1 MMASTSVVAMYDR
14 RDVGR
19 MSSFALIHW
28 VALIRRHPS
37 SGKVAMLITGLMLGT
52 VLGYVM
58 QRGRFCVTGMLRD
71 IFTLKTWRGFVALL
85 VVIAVHAVGLAALTS
100 LGVITPEVDDFAP
113 LAVIIGGFL
122 FGVGIV
128 LAGGCASGT
137 WYRSGEGLVG
147 SWIALLTYGLSAAAM
162 KAGALKGMNSAL
174 REYTVPLTTIQQS
187 LGVSTWALALP
198 LAVLTAF
205 LVAKFVRAEAAQPK
219 IAQLAAKK
227 TGLAHLLAEKP
238 WHVYTTG
245 AIVGVLGVIAW
256 PLSAATGRN
265 DGLGIT
271 TPSSDLVRFVTTGDA
286 TRINWG
292 ALLVLGILI
301 GSYLAAKAS
310 GEFRVRVPSG
320 TQSVRSVAGGV
331 LMGVGAAWAGGCT
344 VGNGMVQT
352 SLFSYQGWV
361 ALLFIALGVG
371 FAAKLWLKPA
381 EPINSQDP
389 DGYTLS
395 PSTADATRAASAGDL
410 AAASAGVDDL
420 EPEPNGVDDLTP
432 ESGAV
437 ECTGVL
443 AESDDR
449 KSPEREP
456 VLVGASAGGGSAPD
470 SDLNVGGFA
479 TAVGLPAV
487 SVLER
492 PTDGG
497 PNDVN
502 PKLRGGLRR
511 VGERRFALDTLG
523 AVCPFPLIEAKAAM
537 QQLSSGDELVID
549 FDCTQATDAIPRWAA
564 TDGHEVTN
572 FEATDD
578 AGWTISVRKG

>member
-1 MMASTSVVAMYDR
+1 
-14 RDVGR
+14 
-19 MSSFALIHW
+19 
-28 VALIRRHPS
+28 
-37 SGKVAMLITGLMLGT
+37 MLITGLVLGT

-271 TPSSDLVRFVTTGDA
+271 TLSSDLVRFVTTGDA

-395 PSTADATRAASAGDL
+395 PSSADATLAASAGDL
-410 AAASAGVDDL
+410 AAASAGDDEL
-420 EPEPNGVDDLTP
+420 VPEAGVDDLTP
-432 ESGAV
+432 EPSGV
-437 ECTGVL
+437 ERSGVL
-443 AESDDR
+443 AEPGDH

-456 VLVGASAGGGSAPD
+456 VLVGASAGGGSGAD
-470 SDLNVGGFA
+470 SELNVGGFA

-492 PTDGG
+492 PADGG
-497 PNDVN
+497 VDARGVSDASDRRDGVGRR
-502 PKLRGGLRR
+502 LRGGLRR

>member
-1 MMASTSVVAMYDR
+1 MARLRGAPR
-14 RDVGR
+14 RE
-19 MSSFALIHW
+19 
-28 VALIRRHPS
+28 
-37 SGKVAMLITGLMLGT
+37 
-52 VLGYVM
+52 
-58 QRGRFCVTGMLRD
+58 
-71 IFTLKTWRGFVALL
+71 
-85 VVIAVHAVGLAALTS
+85 VGLAALTS

-113 LAVIIGGFL
+113 FAVIIGGFL

-162 KAGALKGMNSAL
+162 KAGALQGINSTL

-301 GSYLAAKAS
+301 GSYLAAKLS

-395 PSTADATRAASAGDL
+395 PFTADATRAASVGDL
-410 AAASAGVDDL
+410 AVVPDAELA
-420 EPEPNGVDDLTP
+420 PEPGIDGLTP
-432 ESGAV
+432 ETSGV
-437 ECTGVL
+437 ERSAVL

-449 KSPEREP
+449 QNVEREP
-456 VLVGASAGGGSAPD
+456 VLVGASAGGGSAAD
-470 SDLNVGGFA
+470 SELNAGGFA

-492 PTDGG
+492 PADGG
-497 PNDVN
+497 VDGCDAADGTGR
-502 PKLRGGLRR
+502 KFRGGLRR

-523 AVCPFPLIEAKAAM
+523 AVCPFPLIEAKNAM

-549 FDCTQATDAIPRWAA
+549 FDCTQATHAIPRWAA

>member
-1 MMASTSVVAMYDR
+1 
-14 RDVGR
+14 
-19 MSSFALIHW
+19 
-28 VALIRRHPS
+28 
-37 SGKVAMLITGLMLGT
+37 
-52 VLGYVM
+52 
-58 QRGRFCVTGMLRD
+58 
-71 IFTLKTWRGFVALL
+71 
-85 VVIAVHAVGLAALTS
+85 
-100 LGVITPEVDDFAP
+100 
-113 LAVIIGGFL
+113 
-122 FGVGIV
+122 
-128 LAGGCASGT
+128 
-137 WYRSGEGLVG
+137 
-147 SWIALLTYGLSAAAM
+147 M

-187 LGVSTWALALP
+187 LGVSTRALALP

-205 LVAKFVRAEAAQPK
+205 IVAKFVRAEAAQPK
-219 IAQLAAKK
+219 IAQLVAKK

-271 TPSSDLVRFVTTGDA
+271 TPSSDLVRFVTTGDV

-320 TQSVRSVAGGV
+320 TQSVRPVAGGV

-395 PSTADATRAASAGDL
+395 PSTADATRAASAGDV
-410 AAASAGVDDL
+410 APASAADDWVPESGVDDL
-420 EPEPNGVDDLTP
+420 APEPSV
-432 ESGAV
+432 V
-437 ECTGVL
+437 ERSGVL
-443 AESDDR
+443 AESGDR
-449 KSPEREP
+449 QNVEREP
-456 VLVGASAGGGSAPD
+456 VLVGASASGDSAAD
-470 SDLNVGGFA
+470 SELNVGGFV

-492 PTDGG
+492 PADDDVDTRGVSDGRDG
-497 PNDVN
+497 AGR
-502 PKLRGGLRR
+502 KLHGGLRR

>member
-1 MMASTSVVAMYDR
+1 
-14 RDVGR
+14 
-19 MSSFALIHW
+19 
-28 VALIRRHPS
+28 
-37 SGKVAMLITGLMLGT
+37 MLITGLVLGT

-71 IFTLKTWRGFVALL
+71 IFTLKTWRGFVVLL

-205 LVAKFVRAEAAQPK
+205 IVAKFVRAEAAQPK
-219 IAQLAAKK
+219 IAQLVAKK

-271 TPSSDLVRFVTTGDA
+271 TPSSDLVRFVTTGDV

-320 TQSVRSVAGGV
+320 TQSVRPVAGGV

-395 PSTADATRAASAGDL
+395 PFTADATRAASVGDL
-410 AAASAGVDDL
+410 AVVPDAELA
-420 EPEPNGVDDLTP
+420 PEPGIDGLTP
-432 ESGAV
+432 ETSGV
-437 ECTGVL
+437 ERSAVL

-449 KSPEREP
+449 QNVEREP
-456 VLVGASAGGGSAPD
+456 VLVGASAGGGSAAD
-470 SDLNVGGFA
+470 SELNAGGFA

-492 PTDGG
+492 PADGG
-497 PNDVN
+497 VDGCDAADGTGR
-502 PKLRGGLRR
+502 KFRGGLRR

-523 AVCPFPLIEAKAAM
+523 AVCPFPLIEAKNAM

-572 FEATDD
+572 FETTDD

>member
-1 MMASTSVVAMYDR
+1 
-14 RDVGR
+14 
-19 MSSFALIHW
+19 
-28 VALIRRHPS
+28 
-37 SGKVAMLITGLMLGT
+37 MLITGLVLGT

-71 IFTLKTWRGFVALL
+71 IFTLKTWRGFVVLL

-205 LVAKFVRAEAAQPK
+205 IVAKFVRAEATQPK

-271 TPSSDLVRFVTTGDA
+271 TPSSDLVRFVTTGDV

-320 TQSVRSVAGGV
+320 TQSVRPVAGGV

-361 ALLFIALGVG
+361 ALLFIAMGVG

-395 PSTADATRAASAGDL
+395 PSTADATRAASAGDV
-410 AAASAGVDDL
+410 APASAADDWVPESGVDDL
-420 EPEPNGVDDLTP
+420 APEPSV
-432 ESGAV
+432 V
-437 ECTGVL
+437 ERSGVL
-443 AESDDR
+443 AESGDR
-449 KSPEREP
+449 QNVEREP
-456 VLVGASAGGGSAPD
+456 VLVGASASGDSAAD
-470 SDLNVGGFA
+470 SELNVGGFV

-492 PTDGG
+492 PADDDVDTRGVSDGRDG
-497 PNDVN
+497 AGR
-502 PKLRGGLRR
+502 KLHGGLRR

>member
-1 MMASTSVVAMYDR
+1 MARLRGAPR
-14 RDVGR
+14 RE
-19 MSSFALIHW
+19 
-28 VALIRRHPS
+28 
-37 SGKVAMLITGLMLGT
+37 
-52 VLGYVM
+52 
-58 QRGRFCVTGMLRD
+58 
-71 IFTLKTWRGFVALL
+71 
-85 VVIAVHAVGLAALTS
+85 VGLAALTS

-113 LAVIIGGFL
+113 FAVIIGGFL

-162 KAGALKGMNSAL
+162 KAGALQGINSTL

-286 TRINWG
+286 TRINRG
-292 ALLVLGILI
+292 ALLVLGILVE
-301 GSYLAAKAS
+301 SYLAAKVS

-395 PSTADATRAASAGDL
+395 PSTADATRVASAGDL
-410 AAASAGVDDL
+410 A
-420 EPEPNGVDDLTP
+420 PEP
-432 ESGAV
+432 SA
-437 ECTGVL
+437 VL
-443 AESDDR
+443 AESGDR
-449 KSPEREP
+449 QSLEREP
-456 VLVGASAGGGSAPD
+456 ALVGASVSGDFVID
-470 SDLNVGGFA
+470 SELNVGGFA

-492 PTDGG
+492 PADGG
-497 PNDVN
+497 VDRVDAYDDRDGVGR
-502 PKLRGGLRR
+502 KLLGGLRH

-523 AVCPFPLIEAKAAM
+523 AVCPFPLIEAKSAM
-537 QQLSSGDELVID
+537 QQLSSGDELIID

-572 FEATDD
+572 FETTDD

>member
-1 MMASTSVVAMYDR
+1 
-14 RDVGR
+14 
-19 MSSFALIHW
+19 
-28 VALIRRHPS
+28 
-37 SGKVAMLITGLMLGT
+37 MLITGLVLGT

-205 LVAKFVRAEAAQPK
+205 IVAKFVRAEAAQPK
-219 IAQLAAKK
+219 IAQLVAKK

-271 TPSSDLVRFVTTGDA
+271 TPSSDLVRFVTTGDV

-320 TQSVRSVAGGV
+320 TQSVRPVAGGV

-361 ALLFIALGVG
+361 ALLFIAMGVG

-395 PSTADATRAASAGDL
+395 PSTADATRAASAGDV
-410 AAASAGVDDL
+410 APASAADDWVPESGVDDL
-420 EPEPNGVDDLTP
+420 APEPSV
-432 ESGAV
+432 V
-437 ECTGVL
+437 ERSGVL
-443 AESDDR
+443 AESGDR
-449 KSPEREP
+449 QNVEREP
-456 VLVGASAGGGSAPD
+456 VLVGASASGDSAAD
-470 SDLNVGGFA
+470 SELNVGGFV

-492 PTDGG
+492 PADDDVDTRGVSDGRDG
-497 PNDVN
+497 AGR
-502 PKLRGGLRR
+502 KLHGGLRR

>member
-1 MMASTSVVAMYDR
+1 
-14 RDVGR
+14 
-19 MSSFALIHW
+19 
-28 VALIRRHPS
+28 
-37 SGKVAMLITGLMLGT
+37 MLITGLVLGT

-71 IFTLKTWRGFVALL
+71 IFTLKTWRGFVVLL

-205 LVAKFVRAEAAQPK
+205 IVAKFVRAEAAQPK
-219 IAQLAAKK
+219 IAQLVAKK

-271 TPSSDLVRFVTTGDA
+271 TPSSDLVRFVTTGDV

-320 TQSVRSVAGGV
+320 TQSVRPVAGGV

-361 ALLFIALGVG
+361 ALLFIAMGVG

-395 PSTADATRAASAGDL
+395 PSTADATRAASAGDV
-410 AAASAGVDDL
+410 APASAADDWVPESGVDDL
-420 EPEPNGVDDLTP
+420 APEPSV
-432 ESGAV
+432 V
-437 ECTGVL
+437 ERSGVL
-443 AESDDR
+443 AESGDR
-449 KSPEREP
+449 QNVEREP
-456 VLVGASAGGGSAPD
+456 VLVGASASGDSAAD
-470 SDLNVGGFA
+470 SELNVGGFV

-492 PTDGG
+492 PADDDVDTRGVSDGRDG
-497 PNDVN
+497 AGR
-502 PKLRGGLRR
+502 KLHGGLRR

-537 QQLSSGDELVID
+537 QQLSSGGELVID

-564 TDGHEVTN
+564 TDSHEVTN

>member
-1 MMASTSVVAMYDR
+1 
-14 RDVGR
+14 
-19 MSSFALIHW
+19 
-28 VALIRRHPS
+28 
-37 SGKVAMLITGLMLGT
+37 MLITGLVLGT

-100 LGVITPEVDDFAP
+100 LGAITPEVDDFAP
-113 LAVIIGGFL
+113 FAVVIGGFL

-162 KAGALKGMNSAL
+162 KAGALQGINSAL

-198 LAVLTAF
+198 LALLTAF
-205 LVAKFVRAEAAQPK
+205 LVAKFVRVEAAQPK

-301 GSYLAAKAS
+301 GSYLAAKLS

-395 PSTADATRAASAGDL
+395 PFTADATRAASVGDL
-410 AAASAGVDDL
+410 AVVPDAELA
-420 EPEPNGVDDLTP
+420 PEPGIDGLTP
-432 ESGAV
+432 ETSGV
-437 ECTGVL
+437 ERSAVL

-449 KSPEREP
+449 QNVEREP
-456 VLVGASAGGGSAPD
+456 VLVGASAGGGSAAD
-470 SDLNVGGFA
+470 SELNAGGFA

-492 PTDGG
+492 PADGG
-497 PNDVN
+497 VDGCDAADGTGR
-502 PKLRGGLRR
+502 KFRGGLRR

-523 AVCPFPLIEAKAAM
+523 AVCPFPLIEAKNAM
-537 QQLSSGDELVID
+537 QRLSSGDELVID
-549 FDCTQATDAIPRWAA
+549 FDCTQATHAIPRWAA

>member
-1 MMASTSVVAMYDR
+1 
-14 RDVGR
+14 
-19 MSSFALIHW
+19 
-28 VALIRRHPS
+28 
-37 SGKVAMLITGLMLGT
+37 MLITGLVLGT

-71 IFTLKTWRGFVALL
+71 IFTLKTWRGFVVLL

-205 LVAKFVRAEAAQPK
+205 IVAKFVRAEAAQPK
-219 IAQLAAKK
+219 IAQLVAKK

-271 TPSSDLVRFVTTGDA
+271 TPSSDLVRFVTTGDV

-320 TQSVRSVAGGV
+320 TQSVRPVAGGV

-361 ALLFIALGVG
+361 ALLFIAMGVG

-395 PSTADATRAASAGDL
+395 PSTADATRAASAGDV
-410 AAASAGVDDL
+410 APASAADDWVPESGVDDL
-420 EPEPNGVDDLTP
+420 APEPSV
-432 ESGAV
+432 V
-437 ECTGVL
+437 ERSGVL
-443 AESDDR
+443 AESGDR
-449 KSPEREP
+449 QNVEREP
-456 VLVGASAGGGSAPD
+456 VLVGASASGDSAAD
-470 SDLNVGGFA
+470 SELNVGGFV

-492 PTDGG
+492 PADDDVDTRGVSDGRDG
-497 PNDVN
+497 AGR
-502 PKLRGGLRR
+502 KLHGGLRR

-564 TDGHEVTN
+564 TDSHEVTN

>member
-1 MMASTSVVAMYDR
+1 
-14 RDVGR
+14 
-19 MSSFALIHW
+19 
-28 VALIRRHPS
+28 
-37 SGKVAMLITGLMLGT
+37 MLITGLVLGT

-71 IFTLKTWRGFVALL
+71 IFTLKTWRGFVVLL

-205 LVAKFVRAEAAQPK
+205 IVAKFVRAEAAQPK
-219 IAQLAAKK
+219 IAQLVAKK

-301 GSYLAAKAS
+301 GSYLAAKLS

-395 PSTADATRAASAGDL
+395 PSTADATRAASAGDV
-410 AAASAGVDDL
+410 APASAADDWVPESGVDDL
-420 EPEPNGVDDLTP
+420 APEPSV
-432 ESGAV
+432 V
-437 ECTGVL
+437 ERSGVL
-443 AESDDR
+443 AESGDR
-449 KSPEREP
+449 QNVEREP
-456 VLVGASAGGGSAPD
+456 VLVGASASGDSAAD
-470 SDLNVGGFA
+470 SELNVGGFV

-492 PTDGG
+492 PADDDVDTRGVSDGRDG
-497 PNDVN
+497 AGR
-502 PKLRGGLRR
+502 KLHGGLRR

>member
-1 MMASTSVVAMYDR
+1 
-14 RDVGR
+14 
-19 MSSFALIHW
+19 
-28 VALIRRHPS
+28 
-37 SGKVAMLITGLMLGT
+37 MLITGLVLGT

-100 LGVITPEVDDFAP
+100 LGAITPEVDDFAP
-113 LAVIIGGFL
+113 FAVVIGGFL

-162 KAGALKGMNSAL
+162 KAGALQGINSAL

-198 LAVLTAF
+198 LALLTAF
-205 LVAKFVRAEAAQPK
+205 LVAKFVRVEAAQPK

-301 GSYLAAKAS
+301 GSYLAAKLS

-395 PSTADATRAASAGDL
+395 PFTADATRAASVGDL
-410 AAASAGVDDL
+410 AVVPDAELA
-420 EPEPNGVDDLTP
+420 PEPGIDGLTP
-432 ESGAV
+432 ETSGV
-437 ECTGVL
+437 ERSAVL

-449 KSPEREP
+449 QNVEREP
-456 VLVGASAGGGSAPD
+456 VLVGASAGGGSAAD
-470 SDLNVGGFA
+470 SELNAGGFA

-492 PTDGG
+492 PADGG
-497 PNDVN
+497 VDGCDAADGTGR
-502 PKLRGGLRR
+502 KFRGGLRR

-523 AVCPFPLIEAKAAM
+523 AVCPFPLIEAKNAM

-549 FDCTQATDAIPRWAA
+549 FDCTQATHAIPRWAA

>member
-1 MMASTSVVAMYDR
+1 
-14 RDVGR
+14 
-19 MSSFALIHW
+19 
-28 VALIRRHPS
+28 
-37 SGKVAMLITGLMLGT
+37 MLITGLVLGT

-71 IFTLKTWRGFVALL
+71 IFTLKTWRGFVVLL

-187 LGVSTWALALP
+187 LGVSTRALALP

-205 LVAKFVRAEAAQPK
+205 IVAKFVRAEAAQPK

-271 TPSSDLVRFVTTGDA
+271 TPSSDLVRFVTTGDV

-320 TQSVRSVAGGV
+320 TQSVRPVAGGV

-361 ALLFIALGVG
+361 ALLFIAMGVG

-395 PSTADATRAASAGDL
+395 PSTADATRAASAGDV
-410 AAASAGVDDL
+410 APASAADDWVPESGVDDL
-420 EPEPNGVDDLTP
+420 APEPSV
-432 ESGAV
+432 V
-437 ECTGVL
+437 ERSGVL
-443 AESDDR
+443 AESGDR
-449 KSPEREP
+449 QNVEREP
-456 VLVGASAGGGSAPD
+456 VLVGASASGDSAAD
-470 SDLNVGGFA
+470 SELNVGGFV

-492 PTDGG
+492 PADDDVDTRGVSDGRDG
-497 PNDVN
+497 AGR
-502 PKLRGGLRR
+502 KLHGGLRR

>member
-1 MMASTSVVAMYDR
+1 
-14 RDVGR
+14 
-19 MSSFALIHW
+19 
-28 VALIRRHPS
+28 
-37 SGKVAMLITGLMLGT
+37 MLITGLVLGT

-71 IFTLKTWRGFVALL
+71 IFTLNTWRGFVALL

-100 LGVITPEVDDFAP
+100 LGAITPEVDDFAP
-113 LAVIIGGFL
+113 FAVVIGGFL

-162 KAGALKGMNSAL
+162 KAGALQGINSAL

-198 LAVLTAF
+198 LALLTAF
-205 LVAKFVRAEAAQPK
+205 LVAKFVRVEAAQPK

-301 GSYLAAKAS
+301 GSYLAAKLS

-395 PSTADATRAASAGDL
+395 PFTADATRAASVGDL
-410 AAASAGVDDL
+410 AVVPDAELA
-420 EPEPNGVDDLTP
+420 PEPGIDGLTP
-432 ESGAV
+432 ETSGV
-437 ECTGVL
+437 ERSAVL

-449 KSPEREP
+449 QNVEREP
-456 VLVGASAGGGSAPD
+456 VLVGASAGGGSAAD
-470 SDLNVGGFA
+470 SELNAGGFA

-492 PTDGG
+492 PADGG
-497 PNDVN
+497 VDGCDAADGTGR
-502 PKLRGGLRR
+502 KFRGGLRR

-523 AVCPFPLIEAKAAM
+523 AVCPFPLIEAKNAM

-549 FDCTQATDAIPRWAA
+549 FDCTQATHAIPRWAA

>member
-1 MMASTSVVAMYDR
+1 
-14 RDVGR
+14 
-19 MSSFALIHW
+19 
-28 VALIRRHPS
+28 
-37 SGKVAMLITGLMLGT
+37 MLITGLMLGT

-113 LAVIIGGFL
+113 FAVIIGGFL

-162 KAGALKGMNSAL
+162 KAGALQGINTTL

-205 LVAKFVRAEAAQPK
+205 LVAKFVRVEATQPK

-227 TGLAHLLAEKP
+227 TGLAHLVAEKP

-320 TQSVRSVAGGV
+320 TQAVRSVAGGV

-352 SLFSYQGWV
+352 SLFSYQGWG

-381 EPINSQDP
+381 EPINPQDP

-410 AAASAGVDDL
+410 APAPASDESAPGA
-420 EPEPNGVDDLTP
+420 GVDDLTP
-432 ESGAV
+432 EPGAV
-437 ECTGVL
+437 KRSAVL
-443 AESDDR
+443 AESGDR
-449 KSPEREP
+449 QSSEREP
-456 VLVGASAGGGSAPD
+456 VLVGASAGGSAAD
-470 SDLNVGGFA
+470 SELNAGGFA

-492 PTDGG
+492 PADGG
-497 PNDVN
+497 PNDVS

-523 AVCPFPLIEAKAAM
+523 AVCPFPLIEAKNAM

-572 FEATDD
+572 FEATAD

>member
-1 MMASTSVVAMYDR
+1 
-14 RDVGR
+14 
-19 MSSFALIHW
+19 
-28 VALIRRHPS
+28 
-37 SGKVAMLITGLMLGT
+37 MLITGLVLGT

-100 LGVITPEVDDFAP
+100 LGAITPEVDDFAP
-113 LAVIIGGFL
+113 FAVVIGGFL

-162 KAGALKGMNSAL
+162 KAGALQGINSAL

-198 LAVLTAF
+198 LALLTAF
-205 LVAKFVRAEAAQPK
+205 LVAKFVRVEAAQPK

-301 GSYLAAKAS
+301 GSYLAAKLS

-395 PSTADATRAASAGDL
+395 PFTADATRAASVGDL
-410 AAASAGVDDL
+410 AVVPDAELA
-420 EPEPNGVDDLTP
+420 PEPGIDGLTP
-432 ESGAV
+432 ETSGV
-437 ECTGVL
+437 ERSAVL

-449 KSPEREP
+449 QNVEREP
-456 VLVGASAGGGSAPD
+456 VLVGASAGGGSAAD
-470 SDLNVGGFA
+470 SELNAGGFA

-492 PTDGG
+492 PADGG
-497 PNDVN
+497 VDGCDAADGTGR
-502 PKLRGGLRR
+502 KFRGGLRR

-523 AVCPFPLIEAKAAM
+523 AVCPFPLIEAKNAM

-549 FDCTQATDAIPRWAA
+549 FNCTQATHAIPRWAA

>member
-1 MMASTSVVAMYDR
+1 MV
-14 RDVGR
+14 
-19 MSSFALIHW
+19 
-28 VALIRRHPS
+28 
-37 SGKVAMLITGLMLGT
+37 ITGLVLGT

-71 IFTLKTWRGFVALL
+71 IFTVKTWRGFVALL

-100 LGVITPEVDDFAP
+100 LGVITPKVDDFAP
-113 LAVIIGGFL
+113 FAVIIGGFL

-320 TQSVRSVAGGV
+320 AQSVRSVAGGV

-361 ALLFIALGVG
+361 ALLFIALGVA

-395 PSTADATRAASAGDL
+395 PSSADAIRATSAGNVAPSSAVNEL
-410 AAASAGVDDL
+410 LPEAGVDDL
-420 EPEPNGVDDLTP
+420 APEPSAVGRTAVDT
-432 ESGAV
+432 SAA
-437 ECTGVL
+437 L
-443 AESDDR
+443 AESGHHQ
-449 KSPEREP
+449 STERES
-456 VLVGASAGGGSAPD
+456 VLVGASAGGSSVAD
-470 SDLNVGGFA
+470 SELDVGGFA

-492 PTDGG
+492 PADDGEVDDR
-497 PNDVN
+497 DVGDDRDVAGR
-502 PKLRGGLRR
+502 KLRGGLRR
-511 VGERRFALDTLG
+511 VGDRRFALDTLG

-572 FEATDD
+572 FEATDN

>member
-1 MMASTSVVAMYDR
+1 
-14 RDVGR
+14 
-19 MSSFALIHW
+19 
-28 VALIRRHPS
+28 
-37 SGKVAMLITGLMLGT
+37 MLITGLVLGT
-52 VLGYVM
+52 ALGYVM

-227 TGLAHLLAEKP
+227 TGVAHLLAEKP

-320 TQSVRSVAGGV
+320 TQAVRSVAGGV

-371 FAAKLWLKPA
+371 CAAKLWLKPA
-381 EPINSQDP
+381 EPINPQDP

-395 PSTADATRAASAGDL
+395 PLSADVSRAVSFDEL
-410 AAASAGVDDL
+410 VPEAGVDGL
-420 EPEPNGVDDLTP
+420 AP
-432 ESGAV
+432 ESSAV
-437 ECTGVL
+437 VGHSAVL
-443 AESDDR
+443 AESGDLQ
-449 KSPEREP
+449 SAEREP
-456 VLVGASAGGGSAPD
+456 VLVGTSAEGGLVAEPEPG
-470 SDLNVGGFA
+470 VGGFA

-492 PTDGG
+492 PGEGGVDARDDSDAGDGRG
-497 PNDVN
+497 VAGR
-502 PKLRGGLRR
+502 KLRGGLRR

-578 AGWTISVRKG
+578 AGWTISVRKR

>member
-1 MMASTSVVAMYDR
+1 
-14 RDVGR
+14 
-19 MSSFALIHW
+19 
-28 VALIRRHPS
+28 
-37 SGKVAMLITGLMLGT
+37 MLITGLVLGT

-71 IFTLKTWRGFVALL
+71 IFTLKTWRGFVVLL

-205 LVAKFVRAEAAQPK
+205 IVAKFVRAEAAQPK
-219 IAQLAAKK
+219 IAQLVAKK

-271 TPSSDLVRFVTTGDA
+271 TPSSDLVRFVTTGDV

-320 TQSVRSVAGGV
+320 TQSVRPVAGGV

-361 ALLFIALGVG
+361 ALLFIAMGVG

-395 PSTADATRAASAGDL
+395 PSTADATRAASAGDV
-410 AAASAGVDDL
+410 APASAADDWVPESGVDDL
-420 EPEPNGVDDLTP
+420 APEPSV
-432 ESGAV
+432 V
-437 ECTGVL
+437 ERSGVL
-443 AESDDR
+443 AESGDR
-449 KSPEREP
+449 QNVEREP
-456 VLVGASAGGGSAPD
+456 VLVGASASGDSAAD
-470 SDLNVGGFA
+470 SELNVGGFV

-492 PTDGG
+492 PADDDVDTRGVSDGRDG
-497 PNDVN
+497 AGR
-502 PKLRGGLRR
+502 KLHGGLRR

>member
-1 MMASTSVVAMYDR
+1 
-14 RDVGR
+14 
-19 MSSFALIHW
+19 
-28 VALIRRHPS
+28 
-37 SGKVAMLITGLMLGT
+37 MLITGLVLGT

-71 IFTLKTWRGFVALL
+71 IFTLKTWRGFVVLL

-205 LVAKFVRAEAAQPK
+205 IVAKFVRAEAAQPK

-271 TPSSDLVRFVTTGDA
+271 TPSSDLVRFVTTGDV

-320 TQSVRSVAGGV
+320 TQSVRPVAGGV

-361 ALLFIALGVG
+361 ALLFIAMGVG

-395 PSTADATRAASAGDL
+395 PSTADATRAASAGDV
-410 AAASAGVDDL
+410 APASAADDWVPESGVDDL
-420 EPEPNGVDDLTP
+420 APEPSV
-432 ESGAV
+432 V
-437 ECTGVL
+437 ERSGVL
-443 AESDDR
+443 AESGDR
-449 KSPEREP
+449 QNVEREP
-456 VLVGASAGGGSAPD
+456 VLVGASASGDSAAD
-470 SDLNVGGFA
+470 SELNVGGFV

-492 PTDGG
+492 PADDDVDTRGVSDGRDG
-497 PNDVN
+497 AGR
-502 PKLRGGLRR
+502 KLHGGLRR

-549 FDCTQATDAIPRWAA
+549 FDCTQATDAIPRWGG
-564 TDGHEVTN
+564 DRWSRGHELRGHRRRWM
-572 FEATDD
+572 DH
-578 AGWTISVRKG
+578 